1 MSGILIRIKVEII
14 FELECFFMWMV
25 TIINAYSRENN
36 IIMFEFKTEREAR
49 ETYNKL
55 QKGKILSD
63 IFYCQNHF

>member
-1 MSGILIRIKVEII
+1 MSGVSIRIKVEII

-36 IIMFEFKTEREAR
+36 ITIFEFKTEKEAE
-49 ETYNKL
+49 ETYNNL
-55 QKGKILSD
+55 QKRKIFSD

>member
-1 MSGILIRIKVEII
+1 MSEIFIRIKVEII

-36 IIMFEFKTEREAR
+36 ITIFEFKTEKEAE

>member
-1 MSGILIRIKVEII
+1 
-14 FELECFFMWMV
+14 MWMV

-36 IIMFEFKTEREAR
+36 ITIFEFKTEKEAE

-55 QKGKILSD
+55 QKRKILSG